1 MMKKVIL
8 INIVLCLIFAGCS
21 NDEVEIVGEQT
32 QRNKFIEQT
41 IPGIYNGGVALMMLQ
56 EDMHQMAYTT
66 DKKSWRLQND
76 NLSVYISC
84 VLSDTAVVNKELT
97 ATIKSKG
104 VEGVAIGEQLAIV
117 LKVENDKCWIWLVD
131 SSLGILTEMK

>member
-1 MMKKVIL
+1 MKKVLL
-8 INIVLCLIFAGCS
+8 INIVLCLFFAGCS
-21 NDEVEIVGEQT
+21 NDEVETIEDQV
-32 QRNKFIEQT
+32 QRNQFIEQKVS
-41 IPGIYNGGVALMMLQ
+41 GIYNGGVALMMFQ

-76 NLSVYISC
+76 DLSVYVSC
-84 VLSDTAVVNKELT
+84 VLNDVATVDKELI

-104 VEGVAIGEQLAIV
+104 VEGVVLGEQSAVV